1 MRGMMPTEET
11 VSLGGG
17 GGGEGAV
24 NSVVVVLV
32 GLPDAHEFDCD
43 R

>member
-17 GGGEGAV
+17 GGEEAV
-24 NSVVVVLV
+24 NGVVVVLV
-32 GLPDAHEFDCD
+32 GLPDADEFDRD